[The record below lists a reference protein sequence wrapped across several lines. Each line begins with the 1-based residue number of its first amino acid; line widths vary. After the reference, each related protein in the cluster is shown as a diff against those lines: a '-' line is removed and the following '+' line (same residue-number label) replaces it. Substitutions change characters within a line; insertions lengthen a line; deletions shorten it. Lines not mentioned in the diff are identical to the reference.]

1 MTSCLHV
8 FVCVCVYMCMSL
20 CMYVLCVNVWDR
32 VCVCMF
38 SCTCVCM
45 YVWMHVYACVCVS
58 FSSEELTPDFVSFS
72 SYSIDCQILDLWG
85 WVWFFFFLK
94 AKSNLKLCC
103 EYREWGF
110 QNVGCLCCWGFKN
123 CLDSKWKERLKSW
136 ALFSPT
142 GAPGCCTVAGPL
154 TRGLGS
160 QRPLWQEGS
169 GRKVRPYWATAMCQA
184 LYIHYGS
191 WLRSFLE

>member
-1 MTSCLHV
+1 MCL
-8 FVCVCVYMCMSL
+8 CVYVCI
-20 CMYVLCVNVWDR
+20 CAW
-32 VCVCMF
+32 VCVCMY
-38 SCTCVCM
+38 
-45 YVWMHVYACVCVS
+45 YVWMCETESVCESVCVCFHVHVYVCVCECMYMHVCVFLS
-58 FSSEELTPDFVSFS
+58 AQRSWL
-72 SYSIDCQILDLWG
+72 QILYHFPLTASTVKSLTFEGGFD
-85 WVWFFFFLK
+85 FFFFEK

-123 CLDSKWKERLKSW
+123 CLDSKWKGRLKSW

-142 GAPGCCTVAGPL
+142 GAPGCCTVAVPL